1 MSDELKHNQEQG
13 SSETENKEES
23 AAAEEAGQEEQYSF
37 LQETFKDEQKNKKN
51 MHGSIWKTAGRGIL
65 FGAAACLAFCALKP
79 FIESR
84 IGNNPDVVTIP
95 ADDTAE
101 EDKAK
106 EEGEDGAEEEA
117 PVLPSLTVDSYREM
131 NRELYQIA
139 VASSKAV
146 VEVTGIQEGNWE
158 DTNFD
163 EKNSVSGV
171 IFYDNGIELLMLAPS
186 RIIKDAQGFTVT
198 FTDNTSYSATIKKQ
212 DRNLGLAVFSVV
224 RNKVSEST
232 WAQIQV
238 ATLGNSNIVNRGD
251 PMIAL
256 GKQFGYVGGLG
267 YGTVSSV
274 RNKVAVADGEYKLLT
289 TDIAAAENGS
299 GILFNTNGE
308 VIGIADQKI
317 SDGPSNALV
326 TAYAISDIK
335 DCLELLSNGKAVPY
349 LGIKGVEVTENI
361 AQEQG
366 LPEGIYVKEVEADSP
381 AMQAGIQSGD
391 VITKIGKTTVTTLSG
406 YRKSLL
412 DCTSGQP
419 LKVNG
424 QRQGA
429 SGYVEISFDVTV
441 GSKE

>member
-37 LQETFKDEQKNKKN
+37 LQETFKDEQKHKKN
-51 MHGSIWKTAGRGIL
+51 MHGSIWKTAGRGLL

-79 FIESR
+79 FLESR

-95 ADDTAE
+95 TDETE
-101 EDKAK
+101 EDDKAK
-106 EEGEDGAEEEA
+106 DEGQEGPEEE

-139 VASSKAV
+139 VAAGKSV

-171 IFYDNGIELLMLAPS
+171 IFYDNGTELLMLAPS
-186 RIIKDAQGFTVT
+186 RVIKDAQGFTAT
-198 FTDNTSYSATIKKQ
+198 FTDNSSYTATVKKQ

-224 RNKVSEST
+224 RNEVTEST

-251 PMIAL
+251 PIIAL
-256 GKQFGYVGGLG
+256 GKQFGYAGGLG

-274 RNKVAVADGEYKLLT
+274 RNKIVVADGEYKLLT

-317 SDGPSNALV
+317 SEGTSNALV
-326 TAYAISDIK
+326 TSYAISDIK
-335 DCLELLSNGKAVPY
+335 ECLELLSNGKAVPY
-349 LGIKGVEVTENI
+349 LGIKGVEVTEELS
-361 AQEQG
+361 QEQDI
-366 LPEGIYVKEVEADSP
+366 PEGIYVKEVEADSP

-391 VITKIGKTTVTTLSG
+391 VITKVGKTTVSTFSG

-412 DCTSGQP
+412 DYLSGQP
-419 LKVNG
+419 LKVSG
-424 QRQGA
+424 KRQGA
-429 SGYVEISFDVTV
+429 SGYVDIDFDVTM

>member
-1 MSDELKHNQEQG
+1 MSEELKNNQEQD
-13 SSETENKEES
+13 SSETANEKES

-37 LQETFKDEQKNKKN
+37 LQETFKDEQNKKKN
-51 MHGSIWKTAGRGIL
+51 RYGSIWKTAGRGLL

-79 FIESR
+79 FMESR

-95 ADDTAE
+95 SDDMEE

-106 EEGEDGAEEEA
+106 SEGEDGAGAEE

-131 NRELYQIA
+131 NRELYQVA
-139 VASSKAV
+139 VAASKSM

-163 EKNSVSGV
+163 QKNSVSGV
-171 IFYDNGIELLMLAPS
+171 VFYDNGRELLMLAPS
-186 RIIKDAQGFTVT
+186 RVGRDAQGFTVT
-198 FTDNTSYSATIKKQ
+198 FADNTSYSATIKRQ
-212 DRNLGLAVFSVV
+212 DRNLGLAVFSVE
-224 RNKVSEST
+224 RSNISEST

-251 PMIAL
+251 PVITL
-256 GKQFGYVGGLG
+256 GKQFGYAGGLG
-267 YGTVSSV
+267 YGVVSSV
-274 RNKVAVADGEYKLLT
+274 RNRVAVADGEYKLLT

-317 SDGPSNALV
+317 SEGSSNALV
-326 TAYAISDIK
+326 TAYAVSDIK
-335 DCLELLSNGKAVPY
+335 EYLEFLSNGNAVPY
-349 LGIKGVEVTENI
+349 LGIKGVEVTESI
-361 AQEQG
+361 SQEQG
-366 LPEGIYVKEVEADSP
+366 IPEGIYVKEVEADSP

-391 VITKIGKTTVTTLSG
+391 VITKIGKTTVNTLSG

-412 DCTSGQP
+412 DYTAGQSMK
-419 LKVNG
+419 LSG

-429 SGYVEISFDVTV
+429 SGYVDIDFNVTV

>member
-37 LQETFKDEQKNKKN
+37 LQETFKDEQKNRKN
-51 MHGSIWKTAGRGIL
+51 MHGSIWKTAGRGLL

-186 RIIKDAQGFTVT
+186 RIIKDAQGFT
-198 FTDNTSYSATIKKQ
+198 
-212 DRNLGLAVFSVV
+212 
-224 RNKVSEST
+224 E
-232 WAQIQV
+232 
-238 ATLGNSNIVNRGD
+238 
-251 PMIAL
+251 
-256 GKQFGYVGGLG
+256 
-267 YGTVSSV
+267 
-274 RNKVAVADGEYKLLT
+274 
-289 TDIAAAENGS
+289 
-299 GILFNTNGE
+299 
-308 VIGIADQKI
+308 IGRAH
-317 SDGPSNALV
+317 V
-326 TAYAISDIK
+326 
-335 DCLELLSNGKAVPY
+335 
-349 LGIKGVEVTENI
+349 
-361 AQEQG
+361 
-366 LPEGIYVKEVEADSP
+366 
-381 AMQAGIQSGD
+381 
-391 VITKIGKTTVTTLSG
+391 
-406 YRKSLL
+406 
-412 DCTSGQP
+412 
-419 LKVNG
+419 
-424 QRQGA
+424 
-429 SGYVEISFDVTV
+429 
-441 GSKE
+441 